1 MAGAMHVV
9 VLLWVGSMYDA
20 CKTAKEINYK
30 IQKDFL
36 ILHNSGTDKEMVK
49 LQIRKAVICTG
60 CELQIAGEY
69 IVLKK
74 NSKEEFFHPQC
85 AKSTG
90 MLKLPVQ
97 IRFTQE
103 HNEPKNGSS

>member
-1 MAGAMHVV
+1 M
-9 VLLWVGSMYDA
+9 
-20 CKTAKEINYK
+20 
-30 IQKDFL
+30 
-36 ILHNSGTDKEMVK
+36 
-49 LQIRKAVICTG
+49 QIRKAVICTG
-60 CELQIAGEY
+60 CKLQIAGEY

-74 NSKEEFFHPQC
+74 NNIEGFFHPQC

-103 HNEPKNGSS
+103 YDEPKRDSS